1 LAALRD
7 IVARVLPGRRE
18 EAAIPPA
25 DDDGLF
31 PLDPAMPIVLVTA
44 FGIGVS
50 ALDGALDRAL
60 AGTPAQRRVVCL
72 TDQPDFLPL
81 RRRGISFEY
90 LPPQSARAAAFGD
103 PRIWQAYLTERY
115 EILLAKWRPSQIVA
129 AGASLEQFVSGR
141 PD

>member
-1 LAALRD
+1 MASFRD
-7 IVARVLPGRRE
+7 IVARVLPGRTE

-44 FGIGVS
+44 FGIAAS

-60 AGTPAQRRVVCL
+60 AGIPAQRRVVCV

-81 RRRGISFEY
+81 RRRGVSFEY
-90 LPPQSARAAAFGD
+90 LPPPSARKSAFAD
-103 PRIWQAYLTERY
+103 ARIWQAYLTERY
-115 EILLAKWRPSQIVA
+115 EILLAKWRPAQIVA
-129 AGASLEQFVSGR
+129 AGASFEQFVSDQPG
-141 PD
+141 

>member
-1 LAALRD
+1 MAALRD
-7 IVARVLPGRRE
+7 IVARVLPGRPE

-44 FGIGVS
+44 FGIAAP

-60 AGTPAQRRVVCL
+60 AGIPAQRRVVCV

-81 RRRGISFEY
+81 RRRGVSFEY
-90 LPPQSARAAAFGD
+90 LPPPSARKSAFAD
-103 PRIWQAYLTERY
+103 ARIWQAYLTERY
-115 EILLAKWRPSQIVA
+115 EILLAKWRPAQIVA
-129 AGASLEQFVSGR
+129 AGASLEQFVSDR
-141 PD
+141 PG